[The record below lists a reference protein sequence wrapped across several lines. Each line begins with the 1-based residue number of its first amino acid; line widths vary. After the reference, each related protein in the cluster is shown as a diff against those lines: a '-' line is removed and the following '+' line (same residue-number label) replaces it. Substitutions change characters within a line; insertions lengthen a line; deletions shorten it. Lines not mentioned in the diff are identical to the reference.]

1 MKRRAPISEAELRRA
16 ETGRDPDVAELARLI
31 REAIALLEDH
41 RAPRADSA
49 RASTAA
55 AAPPGPRYRAR

>member
-16 ETGRDPDVAELARLI
+16 EKGPDPTLAEVARLI
-31 REAIALLEDH
+31 RDAIALLEDH
-41 RAPRADSA
+41 MSRGDST

-55 AAPPGPRYRAR
+55 AAPEGPRYRAR

>member
-16 ETGRDPDVAELARLI
+16 EKGRDPDIAELASLI
-31 REAIALLEDH
+31 REAIALYK
-41 RAPRADSA
+41 

-55 AAPPGPRYRAR
+55 EAPEGPR

>member
-31 REAIALLEDH
+31 REAIALLT
-41 RAPRADSA
+41 A
-49 RASTAA
+49 RLRKDREQA
-55 AAPPGPRYRAR
+55 GVG